1 MTKKSRV
8 GSRPIDEKLDI
19 CDLVDLDD
27 LRRVFQKYTEATG
40 FSVFLLDHPGMN
52 ILIASGGQDLCS
64 EFHRELTES
73 SAGCQRSIQHLL
85 DLLDQP
91 GQAVIEE
98 CEHGLVNCAIPITV
112 RAKHAAS
119 LIIGQVFVKDPD
131 MKRFKKQAKS
141 FGYNRSGYT
150 KAVKH
155 IPVVSRIDLVTK
167 TVFMG
172 KMVQLVLEQGVREI
186 TNTLLE
192 NVTGRDIPATAH
204 KMESLG
210 RLASGVAHDFNNL
223 LTVILGQTEI
233 ALQGLS
239 PSDRF
244 YDVFSKIHH
253 AAEGSAPLTR
263 QLLAFARKQIVR
275 PEILNVNDSIS
286 SMYKMLKRL
295 IGEQVEILWLPGSN
309 LWTAEIDPGQLDQI
323 LVNLC
328 VNARDAIDGAGQI
341 RIETV
346 NVIIDGSYCEDHPGI
361 DPGDYIRLTVRDS
374 GCGIDREVVG
384 HIFEPFFTTMGIGQ
398 NGGLDLATVYGIV
411 KQNRGYIDVWSEQ
424 EIGTAIHIYLPGSTR
439 EASETI
445 VNSSRNVPTGSG
457 ECILLV
463 EDEVAVLEMAQTML
477 EGLNYTVLSAS
488 LPDIA
493 LKIVQK
499 HKGEIHLLL
508 TDLVMPQ
515 MNGRELAEK
524 IIKVSPYTKPL
535 FMSAYP
541 SPVSDHPEKSLRFIQ
556 KPFSISELAVKVR
569 EVLEM

>member
-1 MTKKSRV
+1 MTKKRSV
-8 GSRPIDEKLDI
+8 GSRLNDEKLDV
-19 CDLVDLDD
+19 CDLVDLGD
-27 LRRVFQKYTEATG
+27 LRRIFQQYTEATG
-40 FSVFLLDHPGMN
+40 FPVILLDHPGMN
-52 ILIASGGQDLCS
+52 ILIASGWQDVCS
-64 EFHRELTES
+64 EFHREFTES
-73 SAGCQRSIQHLL
+73 SAGCQRSIKYLSY
-85 DLLDQP
+85 LLDQP

-98 CEHGLVNCAIPITV
+98 CEHGLINCAIPITV
-112 RAKHAAS
+112 RAKHVAS
-119 LIIGQVFVKDPD
+119 LIVGQVLIEEPD
-131 MKRFKKQAKS
+131 MNRFKRQAKS
-141 FGYNRSGYT
+141 FGYNKSGYT
-150 KAVKH
+150 KAVKQ
-155 IPVVSRIDLVTK
+155 IPVVSRNDLVSK

-172 KMVQLVLEQGVREI
+172 KMVQLVLEQGAREI
-186 TNTLLE
+186 KHPPLKNAAALE
-192 NVTGRDIPATAH
+192 IPETAH

-244 YDVFSKIHH
+244 YDVFSQIHH
-253 AAEGSAPLTR
+253 TAEGSATLTR

-286 SMYKMLKRL
+286 SMFKMLRRL
-295 IGEQVEILWLPGSN
+295 IGEQVDLVWLPGTN

-346 NVIIDGSYCEDHPGI
+346 NVIIDESYCEDHPGI
-361 DPGDYIRLTVRDS
+361 APGDYMRLTVRDS
-374 GCGIDREVVG
+374 GCGIDSEVVG
-384 HIFEPFFTTMGIGQ
+384 HIFEPFFTTRGIGQ
-398 NGGLDLATVYGIV
+398 NGGLGLATVYGIV
-411 KQNRGYIDVWSEQ
+411 KQNRGYVDVWSEQ

-439 EASETI
+439 EASETKLDF
-445 VNSSRNVPTGSG
+445 SRKVPTGNG

-488 LPDIA
+488 LPDMA
-493 LKIVQK
+493 LKIIQK
-499 HKGEIHLLL
+499 HKGEIHMLL

-524 IIKVSPYTKPL
+524 IIKISPYTKPL
-535 FMSAYP
+535 FMSGYS

-556 KPFSISELAVKVR
+556 KPFSMSELAVTVR
-569 EVLEM
+569 EVLDM